1 MLKTEKRVKRSMII
15 LKFVIPYF
23 IFFVLICVPV
33 YITYYKQYKENFLY
47 SIYDIMDNASLD
59 ILGWISEYKIQLKTV
74 NSFLKQ
80 I

>member
-1 MLKTEKRVKRSMII
+1 MVKAKNRISRSLII

-23 IFFVLICVPV
+23 IFFVLICIPV

-59 ILGWISEYKIQLKTV
+59 ISR
-74 NSFLKQ
+74 
-80 I
+80 